1 MLAAKRIKAAAIMN
15 IETGS
20 LKRKKKKKFQPFLS
34 STLFKLG
41 IRVRSWGMLLIS
53 LVKASGGRRCSLV
66 NMAAR

>member
-20 LKRKKKKKFQPFLS
+20 LKRKKKKNQPFLS

>member
-1 MLAAKRIKAAAIMN
+1 MN

-20 LKRKKKKKFQPFLS
+20 LKRKKKFQPVLS
-34 STLFKLG
+34 SSLSKVG